1 MSVNN
6 ECGYEFVSTNIC
18 LKTLLDMV
26 THAYNLS
33 IQKTEAHFLT
43 LWFKKWV
50 GTKYHIMT
58 SKPWSGDD
66 RAYNG

>member
-6 ECGYEFVSTNIC
+6 EYGYEFVPTNIC

-43 LWFKKWV
+43 LWFKK
-50 GTKYHIMT
+50 
-58 SKPWSGDD
+58 
-66 RAYNG
+66 